1 MGQSELSRLFG
12 PDGKP
17 GFHLRGYN
25 EQQNGLVKRRTAPAD
40 EMVGRESSG
49 ARSLEAKNAHEKT
62 EIRADIGFWRFRFF
76 ISTLGRD
83 ALGAP
88 DNPRLI
94 VEFCGCPQLFL
105 FGSKPK
111 TKSDPSEA
119 PRFVG
124 VPKCFPYCGCPQL
137 STRPTG
143 LLFEKF

>member
-1 MGQSELSRLFG
+1 MFG

-62 EIRADIGFWRFRFF
+62 AIRADIGFWRFRFF

-105 FGSKPK
+105 GANLFFAAWRLCVSLLLVLIDCSP
-111 TKSDPSEA
+111 PVFRRRECEA
-119 PRFVG
+119 MSLDSPNRKREVAN
-124 VPKCFPYCGCPQL
+124 
-137 STRPTG
+137 R
-143 LLFEKF
+143 